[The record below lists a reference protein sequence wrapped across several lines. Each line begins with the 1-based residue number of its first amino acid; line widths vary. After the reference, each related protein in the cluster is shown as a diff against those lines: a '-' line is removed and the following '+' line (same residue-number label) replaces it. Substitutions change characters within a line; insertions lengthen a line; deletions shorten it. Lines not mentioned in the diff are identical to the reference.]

1 MFVTGHSSRLVTDEA
16 TFDLLDIIEFG
27 ISQAS
32 FSHIPHSLN
41 RIQQLSPV
49 TRFTTQRLSALSVR
63 HTGGDQRKNVVKFV
77 EKDYITLILYYITS
91 SLFCF
96 GLFLFKYS

>member
-1 MFVTGHSSRLVTDEA
+1 MTDEA

-32 FSHIPHSLN
+32 FSHIPRSLN

-49 TRFTTQRLSALSVR
+49 ARFTTQRLSALSVC
-63 HTGGDQRKNVVKFV
+63 HAGGDQRKNVVKFV
-77 EKDYITLILYYITS
+77 EKDLKLQKITLH
-91 SLFCF
+91 
-96 GLFLFKYS
+96 